1 MPRKTMITKDML
13 SDSAFALLREEGIG
27 EVTARKL
34 AARQGCSTQPI
45 FHVYNGMDDIIREMF
60 ERAVTYFQ
68 KYHELYVSS
77 HVNIP
82 DVPFVALGLSYIRF
96 AAEEPN
102 LFRFLFLGKDK
113 FGMSLYEMLNGE
125 HGVLSKEVA
134 AAKAD
139 GCGNPQ
145 SIFMS
150 MWIFIHGAGCMTI
163 TGDYDLGEKETE
175 NLLVDSYEAYKG
187 LE

>member
-1 MPRKTMITKDML
+1 MPRKTMITKEML
-13 SDSAFALLREEGIG
+13 SDSAFALLQEEGVE

-34 AARQGCSTQPI
+34 AAKQGCSTQPI
-45 FHVYNGMDDIIREMF
+45 FHVYNGMEDIIREMF
-60 ERAVTYFQ
+60 ERCVLYFQ
-68 KYHELYVSS
+68 KYHALYTQTHRS
-77 HVNIP
+77 IP
-82 DVPFVALGLSYIRF
+82 NVPFVALGLSYIRF

-125 HGVLSKEVA
+125 NGVLSKEVA

-139 GCGNPQ
+139 GCADPQ
-145 SIFMS
+145 MIFMS

-163 TGDYDLGEKETE
+163 TGDYDLDEKDTE
-175 NLLVDSYEAYKG
+175 ELLVNSYKAYKELG
-187 LE
+187 

>member
-1 MPRKTMITKDML
+1 MITKEML
-13 SDSAFALLREEGIG
+13 SDSAFELLREEGIE

-45 FHVYNGMDDIIREMF
+45 FHVYTGMDDIIREMF
-60 ERAVTYFQ
+60 GRSVLFFQ
-68 KYHELYVSS
+68 KYHALYVRT
-77 HVNIP
+77 HPTIP
-82 DVPFVALGLSYIRF
+82 KVPFVALGLSYIRF

-125 HGVLSKEVA
+125 NGVLTKEVS
-134 AAKAD
+134 AAKTD
-139 GCGNPQ
+139 GCSDPQ
-145 SIFMS
+145 MIFMS

-163 TGDYDLGEKETE
+163 TGDYDLGEKDTE
-175 NLLVDSYEAYKG
+175 NLLVNTYHAYKELG
-187 LE
+187 